1 MYLTIMAMG
10 ILSLL
15 NFYRTWIYRLSTFWV
30 FSRKP
35 DPPKKAL
42 SITSRGKLED
52 KLEWAF
58 KLYDLDNDGHL
69 LHKYKNIDFLP
80 KACMFSLRFGK
91 AFNLQFYHYFV
102 VKEDQLQFIV
112 YKLE

>member
-15 NFYRTWIYRLSTFWV
+15 NFYRTWINKIFLYFLNICQKKRST
-30 FSRKP
+30 
-35 DPPKKAL
+35 KKAL

-69 LHKYKNIDFLP
+69 LHKYKNIDSSP
-80 KACMFSLRFGK
+80 YAC
-91 AFNLQFYHYFV
+91 N
-102 VKEDQLQFIV
+102 
-112 YKLE
+112 